1 MSNTLHARSPMPD
14 DVTSLAH
21 LKVVPARHP
30 WRWVA
35 VVAVTLLG
43 ALFLN
48 GMISNPAWDW
58 SAFAL
63 YFFDVTVMHA
73 LLKTLMLTAAAA
85 FFGFIGGVVLAAMRL
100 SRNVVVKAASWI
112 FVWLFRS
119 IPLIVLLLFWG
130 NINYLYGKITVG
142 VPFGPTVG
150 SFDTLSIISV
160 TAAAVIGLSL
170 HESAYFAEIVR
181 SGILSVD
188 QGQSEASAALGIP
201 KHIHFFRIVL
211 PQAMRSILPN
221 AANQLTSLIKSTS
234 VVYVLA
240 IGELFYQVQVIYG
253 RNGRI
258 VPLLMVATV
267 WYVIL
272 VTALSIVQFYV
283 ERHFAKG
290 AVRSMPLTPLQRF
303 RTWAS
308 DQARSN
314 R

>member
-1 MSNTLHARSPMPD
+1 MSNTVHTRAPLPEAG
-14 DVTSLAH
+14 VLAD

-30 WRWVA
+30 WRLVGGT
-35 VVAVTLLG
+35 VIVLLTI
-43 ALFLN
+43 LLLN
-48 GMISNPAWDW
+48 GMITNPAWEW
-58 SAFAL
+58 STFAL
-63 YFFDVTVMHA
+63 YFFDVTVLQA
-73 LLKTLMLTAAAA
+73 LLKTLMLAATSALL
-85 FFGFIGGVVLAAMRL
+85 GFTGGVVLAAMRL
-100 SRNVVVKAASWI
+100 SRNVVSQAASWL

-130 NINYLYGKITVG
+130 NINYLYGELTVG
-142 VPFGPTVG
+142 IPFGPTFG
-150 SFDTLSIISV
+150 SYDTLSIISV

-188 QGQSEASAALGIP
+188 QGQSEASTALGIP
-201 KHIHFFRIVL
+201 KRVHFFRIVL

-283 ERHFAKG
+283 ERHFSKG
-290 AVRSMPLTPLQRF
+290 ALRTVPPTPLQRV
-303 RTWAS
+303 RTWLTDRMGAT
-308 DQARSN
+308 R
-314 R
+314 